1 MKFVLPELKFNYS
14 ALEPYI
20 DEKTMEI
27 HYQKHHG
34 AYVSNLN
41 NALEGKSEFESW
53 TIEEVLK
60 NLDKLPEEIRQ
71 VVKNNGGG
79 HYNHSLFWESL
90 APGGKPMSSNFEER
104 IISAFGSV
112 EEFKSKFKDA
122 ALKRFGSGWAWLV
135 SDKGSLK
142 VVSTSNQDAPVSDG
156 LIELLGLDVWEHAYY
171 LNYQNRRADYIDA
184 FWNVVDWQIVESRL

>member
-1 MKFVLPELKFNYS
+1 MKFVLPELKFNNS

-27 HYQKHHG
+27 HHQKHHG
-34 AYVSNLN
+34 AYIANLN

-53 TIEEVLK
+53 NIIEVLK

-71 VVKNNGGG
+71 AVKNNGGG

-90 APGGKPMSSNFEER
+90 APGGKPMSPKFEEK
-104 IISAFGSV
+104 IINAFGSV
-112 EEFKSKFKDA
+112 DEFKAKFKDA
-122 ALKRFGSGWAWLV
+122 AVKRFGSGWAWLV
-135 SDKGSLK
+135 SDAGTLK
-142 VVSTSNQDAPVSDG
+142 VVSTSNQDAPISDG

-184 FWNVVDWQIVESRL
+184 FWNIVDWQIVESRL

>member
-90 APGGKPMSSNFEER
+90 TPGGKPMSSNFEER

-135 SDKGSLK
+135 SDAGSLK
-142 VVSTSNQDAPVSDG
+142 VVSTSNQDAPISDG

-184 FWNVVDWQIVESRL
+184 FWNVVDWQTVESRL

>member
-1 MKFVLPELKFNYS
+1 MKFVLPELKFNNS

-27 HYQKHHG
+27 HHQKHHG
-34 AYVSNLN
+34 AYVTNLN

-90 APGGKPMSSNFEER
+90 TPGGKPMSPSFEAK
-104 IISAFGSV
+104 IIDTFGSV
-112 EEFKSKFKDA
+112 EEFKAKFKDA

-135 SDKGSLK
+135 SDAGSLK
-142 VVSTSNQDAPVSDG
+142 VVSTLNQDAPISDG
-156 LIELLGLDVWEHAYY
+156 LTELLGLDVWEHAYY

-184 FWNVVDWQIVESRL
+184 FWKVVDWLIVESRL